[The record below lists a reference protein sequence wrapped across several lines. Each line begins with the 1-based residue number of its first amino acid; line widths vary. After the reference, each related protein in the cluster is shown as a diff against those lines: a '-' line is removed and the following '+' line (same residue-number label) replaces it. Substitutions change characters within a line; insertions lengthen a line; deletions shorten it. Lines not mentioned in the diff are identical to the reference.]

1 MGQLE
6 KQTVIITG
14 GGTGIGFE
22 VAKLFHQEG
31 ANVVICGRREGPVVE
46 AAKQIAPD
54 GNRIMGISVDISNE
68 EDVSRLMKHTMD
80 WTNRIDVLI
89 NNAGAHRINKPP
101 EKTSLDE
108 WKSVID
114 TNVTGTF
121 LCCREAGKMMISQK
135 RGIIINISSL
145 SSFIIN
151 KYFHGGSYEVSK
163 SAINTLTKALAVEWA
178 QYNITVNAVA
188 PGYYGTQPNID
199 FFSKEKGLNQ
209 KVLDMIPMERLG
221 NLDELCRLLLYL
233 STTQGSYMNGV
244 TIPIDGGYS
253 LW

>member
-6 KQTVIITG
+6 NQTVIITG

-31 ANVVICGRREGPVVE
+31 ANVVICGRREE
-46 AAKQIAPD
+46 AILAAAKKIAPD
-54 GNRIMGISVDISNE
+54 STRIMGISVDISKE
-68 EDVSRLMKHTMD
+68 ADVIQLMKRTKD

-101 EKTSLDE
+101 EETSLDE

-121 LCCREAGKMMISQK
+121 LCCREAGKVMISQK
-135 RGIIINISSL
+135 SGIIINISSL
-145 SSFIIN
+145 SSFVIN

-163 SAINTLTKALAVEWA
+163 SAINTLTKALATEWA
-178 QYNITVNAVA
+178 QHNITVNAIA

-199 FFSKEKGLNQ
+199 FFSKETGLAE
-209 KVLDMIPMERLG
+209 KVLDMIPMKKLG
-221 NLDELCRLLLYL
+221 DLEELCRLMLFMA
-233 STTQGSYMNGV
+233 TNKGSYMNGM
-244 TIPIDGGYS
+244 TLPIDGGYS